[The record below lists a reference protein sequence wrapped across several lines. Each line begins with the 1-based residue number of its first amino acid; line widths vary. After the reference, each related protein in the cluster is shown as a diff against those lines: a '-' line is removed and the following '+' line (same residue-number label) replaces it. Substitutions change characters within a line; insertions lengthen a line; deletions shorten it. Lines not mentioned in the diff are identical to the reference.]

1 MNQIMDRLIDVI
13 MVIPILLIALPFH
26 EWAHAYVAYRLGD
39 PTAKDA
45 GRLTL
50 NPVRH
55 LDPLG
60 TLMMLVAS
68 VGWAKPVP
76 VNSGYFRDRRKGMI
90 LVALAGPFSNLL
102 LAFLFTL
109 IWGLMVK
116 LLVIGVIPVESE
128 TAVTIVTWLQVFFR
142 FCVLVNIS
150 LAVFNMIPVPPL
162 DGSRLISAFVP
173 EESYYR
179 FARYEQYIGIAFLAL
194 VVFLPDALDSVISF
208 VADPIYESMLTV
220 VSLVFNL

>member
-1 MNQIMDRLIDVI
+1 MDRLIDVI

>member
-1 MNQIMDRLIDVI
+1 MDKLIDII

-50 NPVRH
+50 NPFRH
-55 LDPLG
+55 LDPFG
-60 TLMMLVAS
+60 TLMMLVAN
-68 VGWAKPVP
+68 VGWARPVP

-102 LAFLFTL
+102 LAFLFTV

-116 LLVIGVIPVESE
+116 LVVIGVIPVESE
-128 TAVTIVTWLQVFFR
+128 AAITVISWLQVFFR

-162 DGSRLISAFVP
+162 DGSRLISSFIP

-194 VVFLPDALDSVISF
+194 VIFVPNALSSVIRL

-220 VSLVFNL
+220 VSLVLRL

>member
-1 MNQIMDRLIDVI
+1 MNLAMDKLIDII

-50 NPVRH
+50 NPFRH
-55 LDPLG
+55 LDPFG
-60 TLMMLVAS
+60 TLMMLVAN
-68 VGWAKPVP
+68 VGWARPVP

-102 LAFLFTL
+102 LAFLFTV

-116 LLVIGVIPVESE
+116 LVVIGVIPVESE
-128 TAVTIVTWLQVFFR
+128 AAITVISWLQVFFR

-162 DGSRLISAFVP
+162 DGSRLISSFIP

-194 VVFLPDALDSVISF
+194 VIFVPNALSSVIRL

-220 VSLVFNL
+220 VSLVLRL

>member
-1 MNQIMDRLIDVI
+1 LNLAMDKLIDII

-50 NPVRH
+50 NPFRH
-55 LDPLG
+55 LDPFG
-60 TLMMLVAS
+60 TLMMLVAN
-68 VGWAKPVP
+68 VGWARPVP

-102 LAFLFTL
+102 LAFLFTV

-116 LLVIGVIPVESE
+116 LAVIGVIPVESE
-128 TAVTIVTWLQVFFR
+128 AAITVISWLQVFFR

-162 DGSRLISAFVP
+162 DGSRLISSFIP

-194 VVFLPDALDSVISF
+194 VIFVPNALSSVIRL

-220 VSLVFNL
+220 VSLVLRL

>member
-1 MNQIMDRLIDVI
+1 LNLAMDKLIDII

-50 NPVRH
+50 NPFRH
-55 LDPLG
+55 LDPFG
-60 TLMMLVAS
+60 TLMMLVAN
-68 VGWAKPVP
+68 VGWARPVP

-102 LAFLFTL
+102 LAFLFTV

-116 LLVIGVIPVESE
+116 LVVIGVIPVESE
-128 TAVTIVTWLQVFFR
+128 AAITVISWLQVFFR

-162 DGSRLISAFVP
+162 DGSRLISSFIP

-194 VVFLPDALDSVISF
+194 VIFVPNALSSVIRL

-220 VSLVFNL
+220 VSLVLRL

>member
-1 MNQIMDRLIDVI
+1 MNLAMDKLIDII

-50 NPVRH
+50 NPFRH
-55 LDPLG
+55 LDPFG
-60 TLMMLVAS
+60 TLMMLVAN
-68 VGWAKPVP
+68 VGWARPVP

-102 LAFLFTL
+102 LAFLFTV

-116 LLVIGVIPVESE
+116 LAVIGVIPVESE
-128 TAVTIVTWLQVFFR
+128 AAITVISWLQVFFR

-162 DGSRLISAFVP
+162 DGSRLISSFIP

-194 VVFLPDALDSVISF
+194 VIFVPNALSSVIRL

-220 VSLVFNL
+220 VSLVLRL

>member
-1 MNQIMDRLIDVI
+1 MDRLIDVI

-90 LVALAGPFSNLL
+90 LVALAGPFSNML